1 MEDAQMAQF
10 SFVNTMTFATLNAK
24 YFQYNVLIPETMLQV
39 VPKDIDVIQIYRK
52 ILNPNVRS
60 MSQAMINAL
69 EATVGTK
76 RTDDEVT
83 ISDSR
88 NEDTT
93 RLKDTGLSSEVNLQS
108 ISKPFSEFEFFF
120 ICFIGFPIITS
131 DIFSDPFRIFNGLM
145 SGMGQEDGSSSI
157 SSSPL
162 HLFSLMSL
170 SPGIGSPYP
179 WLREMESE
187 ERGLYLIRL
196 LVACANNVA
205 AGSIENANIELEQI
219 NRLSSS
225 DGDTMQRIAAY
236 FTEALANRMLKG
248 WPGLYKA
255 INSTKITSISEE
267 ILTKRL
273 FFDLCP
279 FLRLSYLITN
289 QAILEAMEGEK
300 MVHIID
306 LCSSE
311 PAQWINLLQAL
322 RTRSEGP
329 PHLRITGIHQEKEV
343 LEQMALRL
351 NEEAEKLD
359 IPFQFNPIVTRL
371 ENLEMEQ
378 LRYKSG
384 EALAI
389 SSVLQ
394 LHTLLAFDDETIKR
408 TQSPSSNRILINSQ
422 TLGDFLKKD
431 IVNPFSPSPDS
442 TSSSPLLLNSGKI
455 MSFLNSLWNL
465 SPKLMVVTEQESNH
479 NGFTLMDRAL
489 EALIFYAALFD
500 CLESTV
506 PRTSVDRQK
515 VEKMLFGEEIKNI
528 IACEGLER
536 KVRHEKLEKWIP
548 RFELA
553 GFGRVPLSY
562 NGMLVATRLLQNYG
576 YDGYKIKN
584 ENGFLV
590 ICWHNQPLFTISAW
604 KFGRYS

>member
-1 MEDAQMAQF
+1 MA
-10 SFVNTMTFATLNAK
+10 
-24 YFQYNVLIPETMLQV
+24 
-39 VPKDIDVIQIYRK
+39 
-52 ILNPNVRS
+52 
-60 MSQAMINAL
+60 
-69 EATVGTK
+69 
-76 RTDDEVT
+76 
-83 ISDSR
+83 
-88 NEDTT
+88 
-93 RLKDTGLSSEVNLQS
+93 
-108 ISKPFSEFEFFF
+108 
-120 ICFIGFPIITS
+120 
-131 DIFSDPFRIFNGLM
+131 
-145 SGMGQEDGSSSI
+145 QEDGSSSI

-187 ERGLYLIRL
+187 ERGLYLIQL
-196 LVACANNVA
+196 LVACANHVA
-205 AGSIENANIELEQI
+205 AGSIDKANICLEQI
-219 NRLSSS
+219 NQLASA
-225 DGDTMQRIAAY
+225 DGDTMQRIVAY
-236 FTEALANRMLKG
+236 FTEALAYRMLKG

-255 INSTKITSISEE
+255 INSTRITSASEE
-267 ILTKRL
+267 ILVKRL

-311 PAQWINLLQAL
+311 PAQWLNLLQAL
-322 RTRSEGP
+322 KTRPEGP
-329 PHLRITGIHQEKEV
+329 PHLRITGIHQQKEV

-359 IPFQFNPIVTRL
+359 IPFQFNPIVCRL
-371 ENLEMEQ
+371 DNLDIEL

-394 LHTLLAFDDETIKR
+394 LHTLLAFDDDMNKR
-408 TQSPSSNRILINSQ
+408 SPPSNRVLMNSQ

-431 IVNPFSPSPDS
+431 VTNTFSPSPDS
-442 TSSSPLLLNSGKI
+442 TSSSPLSLTNSKT
-455 MSFLNSLWNL
+455 MSFLNALLTL

-479 NGFTLMDRAL
+479 NGFSLMERVL

-506 PRTSVDRQK
+506 TRSSLERQQL
-515 VEKMLFGEEIKNI
+515 EKMLFGEEIKNI

-536 KVRHEKLEKWIP
+536 KVRHEKLEKWVP
-548 RFELA
+548 RLELA

-576 YDGYKIKN
+576 YDGYKIKE
-584 ENGFLV
+584 ENGCLV
-590 ICWHNQPLFTISAW
+590 ICWHNQPLFSISAW
-604 KFGRYS
+604 KFKRYS